1 MIIRATALIQIEA
14 ATCTGPRTAVN
25 STAASRK
32 RSSVLRKSLYSGRYR
47 AHGSGGR
54 GRSAEAVSSADPL
67 QPPSAHARARSRRC
81 RLAAAQVPAT
91 KPPSSLQ
98 PPVRRNSGSDGRENG
113 QLTFRAE
120 PTQRAASHPIG
131 LGWQSEPVERDT
143 CAWRGA
149 FERRTHSTHRKIL
162 LLISHPNDRRRGHTL
177 DREDVFF
184 GIWNRSSMYS
194 ARIQAKAHRAHV

>member
-1 MIIRATALIQIEA
+1 MFLCLTEQTRSRGRLRSGLGRLYVYAAQPAEADEKRWIRARALIQIEA

-67 QPPSAHARARSRRC
+67 RPPSAHARARSRRC

-98 PPVRRNSGSDGRENG
+98 VPVRRNSSDGRENG
-113 QLTFRAE
+113 Q
-120 PTQRAASHPIG
+120 
-131 LGWQSEPVERDT
+131 
-143 CAWRGA
+143 
-149 FERRTHSTHRKIL
+149 
-162 LLISHPNDRRRGHTL
+162 
-177 DREDVFF
+177 
-184 GIWNRSSMYS
+184 
-194 ARIQAKAHRAHV
+194 